1 MKLDIGPRLILLSSG
16 GALLVGL
23 SLGGYFMHHEAQSL
37 SEELDVRGR
46 MLTNHLALSC
56 EFPLLTQNQEALA
69 NILRGTLNQKD
80 VIYCLIEDNSGWIR
94 VETGAKAG
102 KHREYAAPIFTHK
115 PVEPGSEDLILGA
128 DARAEMEKI
137 GEVRVAVSLEDLR
150 RRTIDALWTAGIL
163 VLAAVLL
170 GALIIA
176 WVVQGALIRP
186 IRKLA
191 RATERL
197 ARGDLDA
204 RVDVLGG
211 DTIGR
216 LAAAFNKMTGDLRRV
231 TVSKDYVDNILDS
244 MGDALIVTGPD
255 GAIQTVNDCAVRL
268 LGFSKHELIGKPLEL
283 FWKDAAKSFPPSD
296 RPARN
301 VETVFSTRGGETI
314 PVSVA
319 ATPMAAGLSSPVGM
333 VYVARDLT
341 EKKKI
346 EALML
351 RSEKLSAVGQ
361 LAAGVAHEINNPLGV
376 ILGFAQGMA
385 ERLQPNHPWELP
397 VKSIEREA
405 LRCKNLV
412 QDLLTFSRTSQA
424 DREAIHLN
432 QAVDGALSLVQA
444 QARMSKV
451 QLVKKLAE
459 DLPLLLGNRTQI
471 QQVII
476 NLANNSLDAM
486 PEGGTLTVET
496 FFLEDQPQSWVC
508 LKVTDTGLGIPPEI
522 LPRIFEPFF
531 TTKPVGQGTG
541 LGLGLV
547 HEIVSKHSAIID
559 VQSRPGCTEF
569 TVKWPARTPEELA
582 ERKDFFQGEKT
593 ASKPPPPDARRV

>member
-1 MKLDIGPRLILLSSG
+1 MRLDIGPRLILLSCG
-16 GALLVGL
+16 GVLLVGL
-23 SLGGYFMHHEAQSL
+23 LLGGYFVRHESRAL
-37 SEELDVRGR
+37 SDELDVRAR

-80 VIYCLIEDNSGWIR
+80 VIYCLIEDKSGWIR

-102 KHREYAAPIFTHK
+102 KHREYAAPIFTRK
-115 PVEPGSEDLILGA
+115 PMEPGSEELILGA
-128 DARAEMEKI
+128 GAGAEMENI
-137 GEVRVAVSLEDLR
+137 GEVRVAVSLQDLH
-150 RRTIDALWTAGIL
+150 RRTIDVLWTAGIF
-163 VLAAVLL
+163 VLAAILL

-176 WVVQGALIRP
+176 WVVQGAMVRP
-186 IRKLA
+186 IRKLV

-204 RVDVLGG
+204 RVDVPG
-211 DTIGR
+211 DDTVGR
-216 LAAAFNKMTGDLRRV
+216 LAAAFNKMTGDLRSV
-231 TVSKDYVDNILDS
+231 TVSKDYVDNILGS

-255 GAIQTVNDCAVRL
+255 GTIRTVNDYAVRL
-268 LGFSKHELIGKPLEL
+268 LGFSEDELIGKPLGL
-283 FWKDAAKSFPPSD
+283 FWKDAGKSSPPAD
-296 RPARN
+296 N
-301 VETVFSTRGGETI
+301 VETLFSTRGGETVT
-314 PVSVA
+314 VSVA
-319 ATPMAAGLSSPVGM
+319 ATPMAVGSSSPSGM

-341 EKKKI
+341 ERKKI
-346 EALML
+346 EALIL

-385 ERLQPNHPWELP
+385 ERLQPHHPWELP

-412 QDLLTFSRTSQA
+412 QDLLTFSRASQT

-451 QLVKKLAE
+451 QLVRKLAE

-486 PEGGTLTVET
+486 PDGGTLTVET
-496 FFLEDQPQSWVC
+496 SFLEDQPQSWVR
-508 LKVTDTGLGIPPEI
+508 LKIADTGGGIPEEV

-547 HEIVSKHSAIID
+547 HEIVSKHSGIIE

-569 TVKWPARTPEELA
+569 TVKWPARTPQEIS
-582 ERKDFFQGEKT
+582 ERKDFFQEEK
-593 ASKPPPPDARRV
+593 AAPMPLPPGARRV

>member
-1 MKLDIGPRLILLSSG
+1 MRLDIGPRLILLSCG
-16 GALLVGL
+16 GVLLVGL
-23 SLGGYFMHHEAQSL
+23 FLGGYFVRHESRAL
-37 SEELDVRGR
+37 SDELDVRAR
-46 MLTNHLALSC
+46 MLANHLALSC

-102 KHREYAAPIFTHK
+102 KHREYAAPILTRK
-115 PVEPGSEDLILGA
+115 PMEPGSEELILGA
-128 DARAEMEKI
+128 GAGAEMENI
-137 GEVRVAVSLEDLR
+137 GEVRVAVSLQDLH
-150 RRTIDALWTAGIL
+150 RRTIDVLWTAGIF
-163 VLAAVLL
+163 VLAAILL

-176 WVVQGALIRP
+176 WVVQGAMVRP
-186 IRKLA
+186 IRKLV

-204 RVDVLGG
+204 RVDVPG
-211 DTIGR
+211 DDTVGR
-216 LAAAFNKMTGDLRRV
+216 LAAAFNKMTGDLRSV
-231 TVSKDYVDNILDS
+231 TVSKDYVDNILGS

-255 GAIQTVNDCAVRL
+255 GTIRTVNDYAVRL
-268 LGFSKHELIGKPLEL
+268 LGFSKDELIGKPLGL
-283 FWKDAAKSFPPSD
+283 FWKDAGKSSPPAD
-296 RPARN
+296 N
-301 VETVFSTRGGETI
+301 VETLFSTRGGETVT
-314 PVSVA
+314 VSVA
-319 ATPMAAGLSSPVGM
+319 ATPMAVGSSSPSGM

-341 EKKKI
+341 ERKKI
-346 EALML
+346 EALIL

-385 ERLQPNHPWELP
+385 ERLQPHHPWELP

-412 QDLLTFSRTSQA
+412 QDLLTFSRASQT

-486 PEGGTLTVET
+486 PDGGTLTVET
-496 FFLEDQPQSWVC
+496 SFLEDQPQSWVR
-508 LKVTDTGLGIPPEI
+508 LKIADTGGGIPEEV

-547 HEIVSKHSAIID
+547 HEIVSKHSGIIE

-569 TVKWPARTPEELA
+569 TVKWPARTPQEIS
-582 ERKDFFQGEKT
+582 ERKNFFQEEK
-593 ASKPPPPDARRV
+593 AAPMPLPPGARRV